1 MEVIFAGNSVCH
13 MISGKAASRAIRG
26 HLLKD
31 ADLNTL
37 LPRTVFGTDISISSE
52 DNETGEEDIPTRD
65 DLHDINQRLIITGSQ
80 TNDLA
85 NALKYGLCHYPQL
98 YSKERTSS

>member
-13 MISGKAASRAIRG
+13 MLSGKATSRAIRG

-37 LPRTVFGTDISISSE
+37 LPRKVFGTDISISSE

-65 DLHDINQRLIITGSQ
+65 ELHDIN
-80 TNDLA
+80 
-85 NALKYGLCHYPQL
+85 
-98 YSKERTSS
+98 